1 MLLPTGALRLKE
13 ATTIAEAALAHARS
27 EDMSPMAVCVV
38 DAAGTVRC
46 TNTEDVC
53 ALIRPDIAYGKA
65 WTCVGLGFS
74 TRAMHGA
81 WQAMPAMNPALYSFM
96 GLANSR
102 LVPSPGGV
110 FIVRGEE
117 VLGAVG
123 VSGDLPDRDEA
134 CALAG
139 IEAAGLQSRI

>member
-1 MLLPTGALRLKE
+1 MAQ
-13 ATTIAEAALAHARS
+13 AALAHARS
-27 EDMSPMAVCVV
+27 ENIAPMAVCVV
-38 DAAGTVRC
+38 DAAGVVRC
-46 TNTEDVC
+46 TYTQDGC

-65 WTCVGLGFS
+65 WTCIGLGFS

-81 WQAMPAMNPALYSFM
+81 YEAMPAMNPALNSFM
-96 GLANSR
+96 GLADFR

-110 FIVRGEE
+110 FVLRGGD
-117 VLGAVG
+117 VVGAVG

-139 IEAAGLQSRI
+139 IEAAGLQSRL